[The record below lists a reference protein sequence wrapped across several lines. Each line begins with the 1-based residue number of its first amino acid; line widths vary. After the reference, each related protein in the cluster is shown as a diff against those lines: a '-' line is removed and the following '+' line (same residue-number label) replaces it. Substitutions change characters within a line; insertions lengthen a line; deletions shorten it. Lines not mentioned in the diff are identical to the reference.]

1 MCMHHAIC
9 WELHGWNV
17 NGTDGFLPLNTEEG
31 AVAVEY
37 DQFQK
42 ELMIQHIIAI
52 PDNTY
57 PHNFKTTGVGKE
69 RENIEFDTVHRSI
82 EDGPEYFLL

>member
-1 MCMHHAIC
+1 MRMPHAISP
-9 WELHGWNV
+9 EPHGWHV
-17 NGTDGFLPLNTEEG
+17 IETDGFLSPNPEEG
-31 AVAVEY
+31 VVAAEY
-37 DQFQK
+37 DLIKK
-42 ELMIQHIIAI
+42 ELASPHVIAM

-57 PHNFKTTGVGKE
+57 PHNVKTSGVGKE